1 MFVEFSVV
9 KEQGVLDFLII
20 RFGGVPMQSFC
31 FMGAKHPDQNLQ
43 DGAKLAEFGGQ
54 FTTKGP

>member
-1 MFVEFSVV
+1 MLVEFSVV
-9 KEQGVLDFLII
+9 KEQGVLGFLRI
-20 RFGGVPMQSFC
+20 RFSGVPMQSFC

-43 DGAKLAEFGGQ
+43 DGAKVAEFGCK

>member
-1 MFVEFSVV
+1 
-9 KEQGVLDFLII
+9 LDFLII
-20 RFGGVPMQSFC
+20 RFSGVSLQSFC

-43 DGAKLAEFGGQ
+43 DGAKLAEFGGK